1 MFVGVCRLSLR
12 VPHSHS
18 LKDKRAVV
26 RRLRDRVAQQ
36 FGLALRE
43 IDGADTWQRADLGF
57 AVCGRERAETDQ
69 TLRRVIG
76 FVAAHGQGEIAAVRQ
91 EVLVFGDDWFAAATP
106 WLAPADDGGDGRAEV
121 DPSWVPAAW
130 LADDTKDDDK
140 S

>member
-36 FGLALRE
+36 WHVTLRE
-43 IDGADTWQRADLGF
+43 IGGADTWQRADLAF
-57 AVCGRERAETDQ
+57 TVLGRDRAETDE
-69 TLRRVIG
+69 TLRRVVG
-76 FVAAHGQGEIAAVRQ
+76 FVAAHGQGELAAVRQ
-91 EVLVFGDDWFAAATP
+91 EVLVFGEDWFASATP
-106 WLAPADDGGDGRAEV
+106 WSAPAEGADADTSWMPAE
-121 DPSWVPAAW
+121 W
-130 LADDTKDDDK
+130 LADKED

>member
-1 MFVGVCRLSLR
+1 MAGAMFVGVGR
-12 VPHSHS
+12 VSVRISHSHS

-57 AVCGRERAETDQ
+57 ALCARDRAEADE

-76 FVAAHGQGEIAAVRQ
+76 FVAAHGQGEIAAVRT
-91 EVLVFGDDWFAAATP
+91 EVVPFGDDWFADATP
-106 WLAPADDGGDGRAEV
+106 YAGPTEGPDASWAPAE
-121 DPSWVPAAW
+121 W
-130 LADDTKDDDK
+130 LKEGE
-140 S
+140 